1 MNETDLTTDEAFL
14 LHRLS
19 TDDGQYGECCGN
31 ALDSLMDRGL
41 VEWKRRDPR
50 GNDYGWVGL
59 TQEGINLARLIK
71 PA

>member
-31 ALDSLMDRGL
+31 ALDSLMERGL
-41 VEWKRRDPR
+41 YRQAVQNVKWHPK
-50 GNDYGWVGL
+50 VGTL
-59 TQEGINLARLIK
+59 DRFPCRSG
-71 PA
+71 